1 VFSLLQLELTLALL
15 KLLVQPLELFIG
27 NSLLPLGVENAVQL
41 PVHAQFVISLLVT
54 FNSS

>member
-1 VFSLLQLELTLALL
+1 VFSLLQLELTLPLL